1 MIGSKL
7 GGFASNMFEL
17 ELEGLSNEDR
27 EFEVARR
34 FVRFAS
40 DATRRASS
48 AAASGA
54 SPKAAV
60 GNALKQAAYNHAP
73 GLLRKRRGGRGGR
86 PGGRPGIGSGA
97 GAGMGAY
104 NGGAG
109 YDGGADAGTSGTWV
123 KDGNN
128 IIVYGA

>member
-1 MIGSKL
+1 
-7 GGFASNMFEL
+7 MFEL

-48 AAASGA
+48 AAAAGA

-73 GLLRKRRGGRGGR
+73 GLLRKRRGGGRNGR
-86 PGGRPGIGSGA
+86 PGGRTAIGQKEWPPLP
-97 GAGMGAY
+97 
-104 NGGAG
+104 
-109 YDGGADAGTSGTWV
+109 DDQ
-123 KDGNN
+123 
-128 IIVYGA
+128 IFLYGSHMPIGFP